1 MRRQSPRHSGNSFE
15 FTVYSLQFTIM
26 ENIEY
31 YLFMLAAIIVAFLI
45 IKRVVSCLV
54 RSIVLIVL
62 AVVLGYIY
70 YMYLR

>member
-1 MRRQSPRHSGNSFE
+1 MSLRFI
-15 FTVYSLQFTIM
+15 VYGLQFTIM

>member
-1 MRRQSPRHSGNSFE
+1 
-15 FTVYSLQFTIM
+15 M

-62 AVVLGYIY
+62 SVVLGYIY

>member
-1 MRRQSPRHSGNSFE
+1 
-15 FTVYSLQFTIM
+15 M

-45 IKRVVSCLV
+45 IKRAVSCLV

>member
-1 MRRQSPRHSGNSFE
+1 
-15 FTVYSLQFTIM
+15 
-26 ENIEY
+26 
-31 YLFMLAAIIVAFLI
+31 MLAAIIVAFLI

-62 AVVLGYIY
+62 SVVLGYIY

>member
-1 MRRQSPRHSGNSFE
+1 MSLRFI
-15 FTVYSLQFTIM
+15 VYNLRFAIM

>member
-1 MRRQSPRHSGNSFE
+1 M
-15 FTVYSLQFTIM
+15 SLRFIAYNLRFAIM

>member
-1 MRRQSPRHSGNSFE
+1 MSLRFIG
-15 FTVYSLQFTIM
+15 YGLQFTIM

>member
-1 MRRQSPRHSGNSFE
+1 
-15 FTVYSLQFTIM
+15 
-26 ENIEY
+26 
-31 YLFMLAAIIVAFLI
+31 MLAAIIVAFLI

>member
-1 MRRQSPRHSGNSFE
+1 MSLRFI
-15 FTVYSLQFTIM
+15 VYGLQFTIM

-54 RSIVLIVL
+54 RSIVLIVP

>member
-1 MRRQSPRHSGNSFE
+1 
-15 FTVYSLQFTIM
+15 M